1 MSDNLDQLRKQI
13 DALDEE
19 LLQTLSK
26 RMEVVAAIGKY
37 KKANGLELRDEERF
51 QSLLSAQLSRAEALK
66 LPEELIKELSE
77 LIHTFA
83 LEREEEA

>member
-1 MSDNLDQLRKQI
+1 MNDLDKLRKQI

-19 LLQTLSK
+19 LLKTLAQ
-26 RMEVVAAIGKY
+26 RMEVIEAIGKY

-51 QSLLSAQLSRAEALK
+51 QALLSAQLSRAEALN
-66 LPEELIKELSE
+66 LPKELVTELCE

-83 LEREEEA
+83 LEREAGA